1 MDFVEIKLSELSGYQ
16 SDTWVSGPRLP
27 GGFCYGGA
35 LTNPEKNWF
44 LLVSGSNCGDDR
56 MGNGIWKLEDS
67 TEQAG
72 SGLDFERMPGHL
84 VSDRNQ
90 FGTTY
95 ILDNDAC

>member
-1 MDFVEIKLSELSGYQ
+1 M
-16 SDTWVSGPRLP
+16 SGPRLP

-44 LLVSGSNCGDDR
+44 LLISGSNCGDDR
-56 MGNGIWKLEDS
+56 MGNGIWKLIKDS
-67 TEQAG
+67 TQQAS
-72 SGLDFERMPGHL
+72 SGLAFERMPGHL